1 MFYPA
6 VLKAFVLSDHVQI
19 L

>member
-6 VLKAFVLSDHVQI
+6 VLKAIVLSDHVQI